1 MKLKKATRVM
11 WTDDED
17 KKLISIIK
25 TLGVQADTW
34 KKAAERLTGRNIK
47 QCRERWC
54 NQLDPNVKK
63 GQWTPEEEEL
73 IIKSQREIGNKW
85 SQIASKLIGRTD
97 NSVKNHWHGT
107 LKQRVVDYDSN
118 SHSYYSDDKI
128 ASIVASITALKK
140 NKK

>member
-1 MKLKKATRVM
+1 MVLFANVINVRQRVERGESKSAKAQ
-11 WTDDED
+11 
-17 KKLISIIK
+17 
-25 TLGVQADTW
+25 G
-34 KKAAERLTGRNIK
+34 K

-73 IIKSQREIGNKW
+73 IIKLQREIGNKW

-128 ASIVASITALKK
+128 SSIVASITALKK

>member
-34 KKAAERLTGRNIK
+34 KKAAERLNGRNIK

-73 IIKSQREIGNKW
+73 IIKLQREIGNKW

-118 SHSYYSDDKI
+118 
-128 ASIVASITALKK
+128 
-140 NKK
+140 